1 MATILVSNRLPVTIR
16 ASADGVTLTDSHGGL
31 ATGLRGIHRGGDG
44 VWIGW
49 PGPIHQLASD
59 VLPSVDRELADRGYV
74 PVHLTREEIR
84 GFYHGFS
91 NEVLWPLFHYLIQQ
105 VPLAPRHW
113 EEYERVNL
121 RFAEVVARHCGP
133 HDEVWIHDYQ
143 LMRLPALLRR
153 LRPSL
158 RIGFFL
164 HIPFPAYE
172 VFRILP
178 MRRQLLE
185 GLLGADLIGFHIRS
199 YAQHFTASV
208 SRLLGVPLS
217 DAGRFEY
224 EGRTPVVGVFPM
236 GIDMARF
243 EGVDAGSPF
252 SADRGPMVSARSGK
266 ILVGIDR
273 LDYTKGIP
281 RRLLAFEHLL
291 RTPPELRERVTLVQV
306 AVPSR
311 TGVRAYRRFRR
322 RVDAMVGRINGTFGT
337 PGWTPVRY
345 LYRGFNQSELVGL
358 FRSADVMLV
367 TPVRDGMNL
376 VAKEFIASRIDGDG
390 VLVLSEFTGAAEEL
404 AEAVEVNPFD
414 IAESAE
420 VYASALAMSRQERR
434 ARMLALRARIRAN
447 PVEQWSD
454 RFLTRLRT
462 LPRLSGAQGNNF
474 VSAEQVS
481 RLTARMRGAPG
492 LVLALDYDG
501 TLAPFAAL
509 PDLAIPDDEILRLL
523 AALAARPATSVHLVS
538 GRQREVLESW
548 FGELDLGLHAEHGA
562 WSRNSGDDQWQR
574 HVAVH
579 PLPYDELV
587 ALAKT
592 FSDRTPGSMIE
603 RKSAGLAWHFRLAHP
618 DLGVLRAEALIG
630 EVRRRFEPETVE
642 VLRGERVVEVRP
654 TGVNKG
660 LVINR
665 LQQTQASRD
674 LVVALGDDST
684 DEDMFAAL
692 SPGNLGVHVGPGPTG
707 AHFRLRDVAAS
718 RAFLR
723 GLLVDHASPNSR
735 CYMVAS

>member
-1 MATILVSNRLPVTIR
+1 MATVLVSNRLPVTIR
-16 ASADGVTLTDSHGGL
+16 ASPDDVTLVDSHGGL
-31 ATGLRGIHRGGDG
+31 ATGLRGIHEGRDG

-49 PGPIHQLASD
+49 PGPIHQVASET
-59 VLPSVDRELADRGYV
+59 LPLVDSELAGRGYV

-84 GFYHGFS
+84 GFYQGFS
-91 NEVLWPLFHYLIQQ
+91 NDVLWPLFHYLIQQ
-105 VPLAPRHW
+105 VPLSARHW

-121 RFAEVVARHCGP
+121 RFAEVVAKHCGP
-133 HDEVWIHDYQ
+133 QDEVWIHDYQ

-178 MRRQLLE
+178 MRRLLLE
-185 GLLGADLIGFHIRS
+185 GLLGADLIGFHTRA
-199 YAQHFTASV
+199 YAEHFTASV
-208 SRLLGVPLS
+208 TRLLGV
-217 DAGRFEY
+217 AVGNGERFEY
-224 EGRTPVVGVFPM
+224 EGRTPVVGAFPM

-243 EGVDAGSPF
+243 EGADAGSPF
-252 SADRGPMVSARSGK
+252 GADRRPVGSARSGK
-266 ILVGIDR
+266 TLVAIDR

-291 RTPPELRERVTLVQV
+291 RTRPELRERVTLVQV

-337 PGWTPVRY
+337 PGWTPVQY

-376 VAKEFIASRIDGDG
+376 VAKEFIASRVDGDG

-404 AEAVEVNPFD
+404 AEAVQVNPFD
-414 IAESAE
+414 VAESAE
-420 VYASALAMSRQERR
+420 AYSIALAMPRQERR
-434 ARMLALRARIRAN
+434 TRMRALRARIRAN
-447 PVEQWSD
+447 PIAKWSD
-454 RFLTRLRT
+454 SFLTRLRT
-462 LPRLSGAQGNNF
+462 HLHSPAVQRTGV
-474 VSAEQVS
+474 VSPEEAS
-481 RLTARMRGAPG
+481 RMTARVRSASG
-492 LVLALDYDG
+492 LVLVLDYDG
-501 TLAPFAAL
+501 TLAPFTSL
-509 PDLAIPDDEILRLL
+509 PQLAVPDAEILRLL
-523 AALAARPATSVHLVS
+523 AALTARPATRVHLVS

-562 WSRNSGDDQWQR
+562 WSRDSGDEQWTR

-587 ALAKT
+587 ALAKA
-592 FSDRTPGSMIE
+592 FCDRTPGSMVE

-618 DLGVLRAEALIG
+618 DLGLLQAEALVD
-630 EVRRRFEPETVE
+630 EVRRRFSPETVE
-642 VLRGERVVEVRP
+642 VLRGERVVEFRP
-654 TGVNKG
+654 AGVHKG
-660 LVINR
+660 LVVTR
-665 LQQTQASRD
+665 LQQGLTRQD
-674 LVVALGDDST
+674 LVVALGDDTT

-692 SPGNLGVHVGPGPTG
+692 NPGHLGVHVGPRPTG
-707 AHFRLRDVAAS
+707 ARFRLKDVAAS

-723 GLLVDHASPNSR
+723 GILVDHPA
-735 CYMVAS
+735 A